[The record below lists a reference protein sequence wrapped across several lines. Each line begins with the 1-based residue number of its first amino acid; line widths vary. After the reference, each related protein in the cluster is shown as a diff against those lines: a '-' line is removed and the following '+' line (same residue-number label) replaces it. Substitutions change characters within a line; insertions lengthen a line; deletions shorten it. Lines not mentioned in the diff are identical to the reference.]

1 MTLTGGPQI
10 RLEARIRERS
20 NCVIDGQC
28 QLWSSDRMFHN
39 YCSPQQR
46 DRDAVLPE
54 SLSKMSHEWMNVKRK
69 RNECMTDWMNEWMNQ
84 LCSPASWGVHS
95 NEYSQKRGM
104 NDAWVAALSAFSVRG
119 FPSKSKNE
127 IREIQIC
134 TTIKEKLVLQLYAT
148 RKYPEYYWNNC

>member
-39 YCSPQQR
+39 YCSPLQR

-54 SLSKMSHEWMNVKRK
+54 CLSKMSHEWMNVKRK

-95 NEYSQKRGM
+95 NEYSPKARYEWRVSGRLVCIFS
-104 NDAWVAALSAFSVRG
+104 AWVSFQKQKQNKRNTNLHYNKRKTSFTIVCD
-119 FPSKSKNE
+119 SKIPWILLK
-127 IREIQIC
+127 
-134 TTIKEKLVLQLYAT
+134 
-148 RKYPEYYWNNC
+148 